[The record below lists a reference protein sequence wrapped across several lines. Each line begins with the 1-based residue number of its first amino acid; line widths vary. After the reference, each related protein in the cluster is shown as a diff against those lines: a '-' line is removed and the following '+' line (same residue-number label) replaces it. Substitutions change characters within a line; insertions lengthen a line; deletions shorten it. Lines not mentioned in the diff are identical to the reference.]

1 MTARMVRYFKALTAT
16 IPIVAFTSD
25 PVANG
30 FAESFARPGGNITG
44 VVPEPAYSVLEKRF
58 EMIRETLPNV
68 RTVAVLAPEAV
79 LVSAE
84 GREWEQTAQG
94 LGLKMVPWGLKSPI
108 SPAEYERLFKLS
120 SAAPVDAV
128 MVGDSAENFTHRALI
143 ARLAGIATARHLSQ
157 SKLCRSD
164 ASAKTRRTRPTRAEA
179 AEA

>member
-1 MTARMVRYFKALTAT
+1 MVRYFKALTAT
-16 IPIVAFTSD
+16 IPIVALTSD

-94 LGLKMVPWGLKSPI
+94 LGLKMVPWGSKVLLTRLSTSDYSSSPQ
-108 SPAEYERLFKLS
+108 PPRLM
-120 SAAPVDAV
+120 P
-128 MVGDSAENFTHRALI
+128 
-143 ARLAGIATARHLSQ
+143 
-157 SKLCRSD
+157 
-164 ASAKTRRTRPTRAEA
+164 
-179 AEA
+179 